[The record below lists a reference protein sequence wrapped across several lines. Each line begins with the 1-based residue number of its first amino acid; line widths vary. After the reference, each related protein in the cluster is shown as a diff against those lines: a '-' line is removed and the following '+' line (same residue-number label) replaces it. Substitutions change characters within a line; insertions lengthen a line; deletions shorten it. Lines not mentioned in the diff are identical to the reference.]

1 MLLFSKFFI
10 VITVVIGLIV
20 DVPDPAVMQRPP
32 REPGSKIVNRS
43 QVIRWFVT
51 GFLIAATA
59 LAVLAWGPGKPSTA
73 HPSINMTMAF
83 AVVSLSAVNLG
94 LVMRREREPVWSRPV
109 FPYLGWIILGWI
121 LTWAAVELHM
131 LQRLLDTTSLTGGQ
145 WLAVIGLSLIAPAAV
160 ALDKG
165 IQFRRERK
173 TDIASIRT
181 DVRLG
186 LKPAR

>member
-94 LVMRREREPVWSRPV
+94 LVMRREPSRSGRGQSSPTSAGSSSAGSS
-109 FPYLGWIILGWI
+109 PGRPWNSICSSACSIPPRSQEASGW
-121 LTWAAVELHM
+121 
-131 LQRLLDTTSLTGGQ
+131 
-145 WLAVIGLSLIAPAAV
+145 P
-160 ALDKG
+160 
-165 IQFRRERK
+165 
-173 TDIASIRT
+173 
-181 DVRLG
+181 
-186 LKPAR
+186 

>member
-1 MLLFSKFFI
+1 
-10 VITVVIGLIV
+10 
-20 DVPDPAVMQRPP
+20 
-32 REPGSKIVNRS
+32 
-43 QVIRWFVT
+43 
-51 GFLIAATA
+51 
-59 LAVLAWGPGKPSTA
+59 
-73 HPSINMTMAF
+73 
-83 AVVSLSAVNLG
+83 
-94 LVMRREREPVWSRPV
+94 
-109 FPYLGWIILGWI
+109 
-121 LTWAAVELHM
+121 M